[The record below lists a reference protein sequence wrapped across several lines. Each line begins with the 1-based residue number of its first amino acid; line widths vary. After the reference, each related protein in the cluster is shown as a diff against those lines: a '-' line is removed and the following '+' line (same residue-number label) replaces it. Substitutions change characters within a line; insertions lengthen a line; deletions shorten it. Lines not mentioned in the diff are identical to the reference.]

1 MWLLGNKKG
10 LQALASFGGIMKKTV
25 LIKAPLLTRSGY
37 GEQARFA
44 LRSLREREDLF
55 DIYIQPLQ
63 WGKTSWIPDMTEER
77 LWIDSVIEKTI
88 HYIQQGGTF
97 DISLQV
103 TIPNEF
109 ERIAKYNV
117 GYTAGIETT
126 KVSHN
131 WLQKCN
137 EMDKIITISSHSK
150 NVFENTEFEGTNTQ
164 TGQKVI
170 LKNHTPVEFV
180 NYPTKT
186 FSDLPQLDLDIDTD
200 YNFLVIAQFGPRK
213 NLQNTIRWFV
223 EEFRNENVGMVLKT
237 NAAKNCLM
245 DRRRLHSDLTKF
257 IKEMG
262 EKRCKVYILHGDMT
276 DEEIHS
282 LYVHPK
288 LNAFVSL
295 AHGEGFGLP
304 LFEAAYSGMPVVA
317 TGWSGQLDF
326 LVDEEGQ
333 EHFYNV
339 AFDLQPV
346 QKEVHWDG
354 VIIPES
360 MWAFPRENSAKQQM
374 RKCYEERDNTES
386 TVSYKDELHERFSGE
401 KMHKKFVDAFYEDN
415 EVTDDEIESLFAS
428 LE

>member
-1 MWLLGNKKG
+1 
-10 LQALASFGGIMKKTV
+10 
-25 LIKAPLLTRSGY
+25 
-37 GEQARFA
+37 
-44 LRSLREREDLF
+44 
-55 DIYIQPLQ
+55 
-63 WGKTSWIPDMTEER
+63 
-77 LWIDSVIEKTI
+77 
-88 HYIQQGGTF
+88 
-97 DISLQV
+97 
-103 TIPNEF
+103 
-109 ERIAKYNV
+109 
-117 GYTAGIETT
+117 
-126 KVSHN
+126 
-131 WLQKCN
+131 
-137 EMDKIITISSHSK
+137 
-150 NVFENTEFEGTNTQ
+150 
-164 TGQKVI
+164 
-170 LKNHTPVEFV
+170 
-180 NYPTKT
+180 
-186 FSDLPQLDLDIDTD
+186 
-200 YNFLVIAQFGPRK
+200 
-213 NLQNTIRWFV
+213 LQNTIRWFV